1 MFGSFEES
9 NDAGGAETAGVT
21 TIQSAVNKAQL
32 SETRRTSTPQSRGC
46 NSVGAQVSAR
56 YPIIRCRTA
65 NSSSCAATN
74 GLAFRPVRASA
85 AIGDWSPFRAS
96 AAWRSSITVGARR
109 LARGLADELRGG
121 EEPVELREIAAEVVQ
136 LRALEPGAVELAG
149 PDRPHEHAVALDL
162 VASDEAGVEAEPLPV
177 RDRHRLLAQGA
188 SRHLRQAVAAGRHMA
203 GALHHREGREVAG
216 ATLLAVG
223 GHRWRHV
230 FLGHTAAAQKCA
242 ERACKEEARPKREPE
257 KKTARKKSVK
267 KNAPKKRT
275 SKKAAK
281 KESAKKIT
289 KKRVVKRNA
298 AKKRAS

>member
-149 PDRPHEHAVALDL
+149 PDRPHGHAVALDL
-162 VASDEAGVEAEPLPV
+162 VASDEAGLEAEPLPV
-177 RDRHRLLAQGA
+177 RDRHRPQVVPFRDRRLKVTRDRRLEQLLDLDRVHRRAEHGGL
-188 SRHLRQAVAAGRHMA
+188 LRRWLPRPLRRGEQRLPVAHAG
-203 GALHHREGREVAG
+203 EED
-216 ATLLAVG
+216 
-223 GHRWRHV
+223 
-230 FLGHTAAAQKCA
+230 
-242 ERACKEEARPKREPE
+242 ERVEYRPLQRPDL
-257 KKTARKKSVK
+257 
-267 KNAPKKRT
+267 
-275 SKKAAK
+275 
-281 KESAKKIT
+281 
-289 KKRVVKRNA
+289 
-298 AKKRAS
+298 